1 MEVHGRGGG
10 GKIVVGAVVK
20 SKIGELEEEVREG
33 FLRIL
38 RKELTVVV
46 QGVYGKKRFLMRFQ
60 YGCKKD
66 LTSN

>member
-1 MEVHGRGGG
+1 M
-10 GKIVVGAVVK
+10 VGAVVK

-33 FLRIL
+33 FLRLL
-38 RKELTVVV
+38 RKELTGVV

-66 LTSN
+66 LTSNQLDILILEKIPV

>member
-1 MEVHGRGGG
+1 M
-10 GKIVVGAVVK
+10 VGAVVK

-60 YGCKKD
+60 YG
-66 LTSN
+66 